1 MHGVLPTLVV
11 MLVLMLMGCSNDDD
25 YRAPDDPTLHSPV
38 PIVPDSLVSV
48 FPNFSYVT
56 SFKYNETWGDV
67 YRVQE
72 HTKGSN
78 GFPVVIMGDGFS
90 LLDIKNGGYVKVVS
104 NAVNALTK
112 QKPMSDLIEYLD
124 IYSVVVVSEH
134 SGIDYYPHDTAFKTY
149 LESKSNTNVIGNTDT
164 ISIFTYKSLRENS
177 ERFHNALT
185 IMLLNS
191 ADYAGVTLMAM
202 DSTVI
207 DTIPQGWSLSYIPAY
222 ATVSNG
228 ANVFDELILHEAV
241 GHGIGKLGDEYWYYE
256 PTPNPEDI
264 EHYKKSRKFGFATN
278 IKYFENEAIED
289 FTYPVYIYKQEN
301 VENYY
306 IQKSVDAKDD
316 ILIPFANDSRYAS
329 EVNKWIQGGYT
340 FITVTNT
347 PCGEQYEYID
357 GQGNKKIVEPKF
369 CKAHFYRSSMSS
381 IMGDVVHSDNL
392 EFNTLSRLAIY
403 KRINKVANGSGWKYD
418 FETFVN
424 FDKGSSTTKAANT
437 FRMTPTTKYIIMEG
451 SEKQLTR
458 PKIILQ

>member
-1 MHGVLPTLVV
+1 MHGVLPILIMMV
-11 MLVLMLMGCSNDDD
+11 MLMLTGCSNDDD
-25 YRAPDDPTLHSPV
+25 YRAPYSP
-38 PIVPDSLVSV
+38 DTSCD
-48 FPNFSYVT
+48 FSFT
-56 SFKYNETWGDV
+56 CNGTRGDV
-67 YRVQE
+67 YILQE
-72 HTKGSN
+72 HTKGVN
-78 GFPVVIMGDGFS
+78 GFPIVIMADGYS
-90 LLDIKNGGYVKVVS
+90 STDIENGEYKKAVD
-104 NAVNALTK
+104 NAVNALIK
-112 QKPMSDLIEYLD
+112 QKPMCDLIEYLD

-134 SGIDYYPHDTAFKTY
+134 SGIDYSQHDTAFKTY
-149 LESKSNTNVIGNTDT
+149 LESKDNTNVIGDT
-164 ISIFTYKSLRENS
+164 TKISNFTYYSLRKSS

-241 GHGIGKLGDEYWYYE
+241 GHGIGKIADEYWYDNKS
-256 PTPNPEDI
+256 PDPEDI

-278 IKYFENEAIED
+278 IKYFENKEKGGFE
-289 FTYPVYIYKQEN
+289 YPVYIYTPDN
-301 VENYY
+301 VKYY
-306 IQKSVDAKDD
+306 IQKTVDAEDD
-316 ILIPFANDSRYAS
+316 ILVPFANDSRYAS
-329 EVNKWIQGGYT
+329 DDNRWIQGGYT
-340 FITVTNT
+340 FITLMTGF
-347 PCGEQYEYID
+347 PCGNKYEYTD
-357 GQGNKKIVEPKF
+357 EQGHTKTVSPDL